1 MLAGG
6 GSEIFLAENE
16 GVTIIF
22 KFYVMFSR
30 FFGTYRFKKAPKLME
45 VYRHDHFTPA
55 MIHFMVAAVI
65 AKTAALTA
73 PPGPVQS
80 IESASELRDER
91 EKEAQHR
98 DDEEDLIKKS
108 TNQ

>member
-1 MLAGG
+1 LLAGG

-30 FFGTYRFKKAPKLME
+30 FFATNRFKKAPKLME
-45 VYRHDHFTPA
+45 VDRHDHFTPA

-80 IESASELRDER
+80 IESASEPRDER
-91 EKEAQHR
+91 EKEAQHG
-98 DDEEDLIKKS
+98 DDEDLIKKS

>member
-1 MLAGG
+1 
-6 GSEIFLAENE
+6 
-16 GVTIIF
+16 
-22 KFYVMFSR
+22 
-30 FFGTYRFKKAPKLME
+30 ME
-45 VYRHDHFTPA
+45 VDRHDHFTPA

-80 IESASELRDER
+80 IESASELRDKR